1 VKGRR
6 LAVLTA
12 EDWEAMVEWLET
24 VEDVQ
29 AAQQAFEHLKAAG
42 GDRKQAGWLEW
53 KEAEEEVILAILNAG
68 RCAKSS
74 KTPSP
79 GGRNHSPRPEREI
92 PDPV

>member
-1 VKGRR
+1 MTGTQALQSVQFVTVKGRR

-53 KEAEEEVILAILNAG
+53 NEAEKELE
-68 RCAKSS
+68 
-74 KTPSP
+74 
-79 GGRNHSPRPEREI
+79 
-92 PDPV
+92 